1 MEKKQTSSSEEID
14 LLYFFRPV
22 SNAFKKATAWG
33 TDYVRLLA
41 HNRFLFAAILLAGS
55 VAGYCLRYVIPPS
68 YKTNAI
74 LVSDMLPAHYCV
86 TLLENLNELRKPGN
100 IPTLAK
106 ELNISTNAAWE
117 IKGITPAAF
126 YRDSFA
132 LEKRDTSMSIFTVS
146 LILQDMRYLEEIQ
159 KGLISYLENNEYIRR
174 RKAERTRSWTTQ
186 IAQLD
191 VRRRTLD
198 SLRIII
204 SNSIIPRSQGQ
215 GIILGQPIDP
225 VTIYQAESNYLKER
239 LSLEER
245 LATINHIEVLQPFFK
260 LNEYN
265 NPNYNKLLN
274 YAFIASFLFALVAVL
289 LIGRRPKS
297 PVARVS

>member
-1 MEKKQTSSSEEID
+1 MEKKQTNSSEEID

-41 HNRFLFAAILLAGS
+41 HNRFLFAGILLAGS
-55 VAGYCLRYVIPPS
+55 IGGYCLRYVIPPS

-74 LVSDMLPAHYCV
+74 LVSDMLPASYCV

-106 ELNISTNAAWE
+106 ELNISTDAAWQ
-117 IKGITPAAF
+117 IKGITPTGF
-126 YRDSFA
+126 YKDSFA
-132 LEKRDTSMSIFTVS
+132 IEKRDSSMSVFTVS
-146 LILQDMRYLEEIQ
+146 LALQDMRYLEEIQ
-159 KGLISYLENNEYIRR
+159 GGIISYLENNEYIRK
-174 RKAERTRSWTTQ
+174 RKAERTKSWQTQ
-186 IAQLD
+186 IAELD
-191 VRRRTLD
+191 VRRKNLD

-204 SNSIIPRSQGQ
+204 NNSIISRSHGQ

-225 VTIYQAESNYLKER
+225 ITVYQAETNYLKER
-239 LSLEER
+239 LSLQER

-265 NPNYNKLLN
+265 SPNYNKLLN
-274 YAFIASFLFALVAVL
+274 YAFIASFLFALLVVL
-289 LIGRRPKS
+289 LIGRRPKY
-297 PVARVS
+297 PVARAS